1 MNLPT
6 LLTLLRI
13 FVIPLVVV
21 CYYLP
26 IRLAHPAAALIFL
39 LACITDW
46 LDGYLARRYSLA
58 TPLGAF
64 LDPIADKLL
73 VAVVL
78 VIVVGEGL
86 ISGLA
91 IPAAVI
97 VGREVAISGLRE
109 WMAEMGK
116 RTSVAVTFVAKIKT
130 ALQMLA
136 LILLLWY
143 VPGSAKWV
151 LWLGTLCL
159 WIAAVLTLWSMII
172 YIKLAWPDFKK
183 SAVMSSS
190 HDLPLE

>member
-6 LLTLLRI
+6 ILTLLRI
-13 FVIPLVVV
+13 LVIPLVVV
-21 CYYLP
+21 CYYF
-26 IRLAHPAAALIFL
+26 RFSGSHALAAIIFL
-39 LACITDW
+39 LACVTDW
-46 LDGYLARRYSLA
+46 LDGYLARRYSLT

-86 ISGLA
+86 IFGIA

-130 ALQMLA
+130 ALQMIA

-143 VPGSAKWV
+143 VPGSDKWV
-151 LWLGTLCL
+151 LWLGTVCL
-159 WIAAVLTLWSMII
+159 WIAAVLTLWSMFI
-172 YIKLAWPDFKK
+172 YVRLAWPDFKR
-183 SAVMSSS
+183 SATMTK
-190 HDLPLE
+190 DA

>member
-6 LLTLLRI
+6 LLTLMRI
-13 FVIPLVVV
+13 FVIPLVVI

-26 IRLAHPAAALIFL
+26 VYWAHPLAAFIFL

-46 LDGYLARRYSLA
+46 LDGYLARRYQL
-58 TPLGAF
+58 TTRLGAF

-73 VAVVL
+73 VAIVL
-78 VIVVGEGL
+78 VIVVGESL
-86 ISGLA
+86 IPGLA

-116 RTSVAVTFVAKIKT
+116 RTSMAVTFIAKIKT
-130 ALQMLA
+130 ALQMIA

-143 VPGSAKWV
+143 SPADSTHWV
-151 LWLGTLCL
+151 LWLGTLFL
-159 WIAAVLTLWSMII
+159 WIAAVLTIWSMIV
-172 YIKLAWPDFKK
+172 YIKLALPDFKN
-183 SAVMSSS
+183 SA
-190 HDLPLE
+190 

>member
-1 MNLPT
+1 MNFPT

-13 FVIPLVVV
+13 FVIPLVVI

-26 IRLAHPAAALIFL
+26 LRWAHPLAAIIFL
-39 LACITDW
+39 LACVTDW
-46 LDGYLARRYSLA
+46 LDGFLARRYQLT

-78 VIVVGEGL
+78 VILVGENL
-86 ISGLA
+86 FPGLA

-116 RTSVAVTFVAKIKT
+116 RTSVAVTFIAKIKT
-130 ALQMLA
+130 SLQMFA
-136 LILLLWY
+136 LILLIWY
-143 VPGSAKWV
+143 TPGQFKYI
-151 LWLGTLCL
+151 LWLGAILL
-159 WIAAVLTLWSMII
+159 WIAAGLTLWSMVI
-172 YIKLAWPDFKK
+172 YLRLALPNFK
-183 SAVMSSS
+183 AGS
-190 HDLPLE
+190 HI

>member
-6 LLTLLRI
+6 VLTLLRI
-13 FVIPLVVV
+13 LVIPLVVV

-26 IRLAHPAAALIFL
+26 FHWAHPLAAIIFL

-46 LDGYLARRYSLA
+46 LDGYLARRYKL
-58 TPLGAF
+58 TTRLGAF

-78 VIVVGEGL
+78 VIVVGESL
-86 ISGLA
+86 IPGLA

-130 ALQMLA
+130 ALQMIA

-143 VPGSAKWV
+143 SPADKTMWV
-151 LWLGTLCL
+151 LWLGTLFL
-159 WIAAVLTLWSMII
+159 WIAAGLTLWSMIV
-172 YIKLAWPDFKK
+172 YIKLAWPDFKE
-183 SAVMSSS
+183 SRNPDSDSNS
-190 HDLPLE
+190 R